1 MKKMLSLFL
10 GSVLLVSAAL
20 PAALAAD
27 TADAKLTQITQSV
40 KSTLDLDTE
49 AYSSF
54 HGDYEEQ
61 ELAPVW
67 NLYWREIRAPYR

>member
-10 GSVLLVSAAL
+10 GAVLLVSAAL

-49 AYSSF
+49 A
-54 HGDYEEQ
+54 
-61 ELAPVW
+61 
-67 NLYWREIRAPYR
+67 

>member
-10 GSVLLVSAAL
+10 GAVLLVSAAL

-49 AYSSF
+49 AYSSYYNMF
-54 HGDYEEQ
+54 T
-61 ELAPVW
+61 V
-67 NLYWREIRAPYR
+67 